1 MIFADQVSCAL
12 LTREAIPSSSAQSHA
27 NKHWRCG
34 QTVLLAAR
42 YASSS
47 ASVFDLL
54 FDRLWVIHPRLPEH
68 CCVIPRTVLQCLTH
82 MVVIQRIKEAELD
95 LARVRRVKG
104 ARIQRVSGALDPRRV
119 LARWPKK

>member
-27 NKHWRCG
+27 NKHWRSG

-47 ASVFDLL
+47 ASVFFLAL
-54 FDRLWVIHPRLPEH
+54 ERVPASRKATEEGEVHCTPPPHQHRLPSDVLENG
-68 CCVIPRTVLQCLTH
+68 VVTVSDEI
-82 MVVIQRIKEAELD
+82 VVFEPD
-95 LARVRRVKG
+95 LSALVRVQKRCSARRVR
-104 ARIQRVSGALDPRRV
+104 
-119 LARWPKK
+119 